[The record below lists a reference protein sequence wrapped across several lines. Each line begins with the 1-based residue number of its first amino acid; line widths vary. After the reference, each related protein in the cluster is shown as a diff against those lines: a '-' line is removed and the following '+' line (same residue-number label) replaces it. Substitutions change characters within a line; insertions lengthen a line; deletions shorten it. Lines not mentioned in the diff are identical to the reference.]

1 MNQTTSGGA
10 TRPWLWVGLGLVGI
24 VAIALGVAWGRA
36 TPSGAPARTANG
48 PRLVFDRTEV
58 DFGKVPFNKSV
69 EHNFVF
75 RNTGTA
81 PLTILE
87 RPEVET
93 VEGC

>member
-1 MNQTTSGGA
+1 MSQMRSSGA
-10 TRPWLWVGLGLVGI
+10 TRRWLWGGLGLVGI
-24 VAIALGVAWGRA
+24 VAIALGVVLGR
-36 TPSGAPARTANG
+36 GAPPAAPAPTGSG
-48 PRLVFDRTEV
+48 PRLVFDQTEV

-75 RNTGTA
+75 RNAGTA